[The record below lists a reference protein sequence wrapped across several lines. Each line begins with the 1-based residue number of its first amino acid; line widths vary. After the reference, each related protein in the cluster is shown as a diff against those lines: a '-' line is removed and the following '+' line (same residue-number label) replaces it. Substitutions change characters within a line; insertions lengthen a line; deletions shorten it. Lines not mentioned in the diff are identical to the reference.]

1 MHRGN
6 SNNKKVKYVYSLF
19 KKSMEKSENR
29 YGVQF
34 ASRKLLFPQPDV
46 KIFVGQNLL
55 HHCVTERYSS
65 TTENVLQM
73 GKEDN
78 VAATGL

>member
-1 MHRGN
+1 
-6 SNNKKVKYVYSLF
+6 
-19 KKSMEKSENR
+19 MEKSENR

-55 HHCVTERYSS
+55 HYCVTERYSS